1 MNAIRCAVGRLMMR
15 SKLFVP
21 GSRPALFSKAFH
33 SDADVVCFDLE
44 DAVLPARKVEAR
56 AHVRTFMQ
64 VNAGT
69 ERAIMVRV
77 NGSRSTLFAEDLSAV
92 VWPGVAM
99 VNLPKV
105 EDSLEIEEISATLSK
120 LERDRSIARPIAILP
135 TIESPRGL
143 RRAHAIATADARVAG
158 LQLGLVDLFE
168 PLGISARDTFAAQ
181 NIRLQLRLAAGEAA
195 LPCFDCAFPNFADMD
210 GFAVEAAGARRVGFS
225 GKSCIH
231 PSQVSTANQ
240 IFSPSAEELAA
251 AHRTVQAAREAS
263 AGGLGAFAMDGRMID
278 EPTVRRAEEIIQL
291 AARLQVEDSGA

>member
-1 MNAIRCAVGRLMMR
+1 MSAIHCGVERLAMR

-21 GSRPALFSKAFH
+21 GSRPALFSKALH

-44 DAVLPARKVEAR
+44 DAVLPARKAEAR
-56 AHVRTFMQ
+56 ANVQTFLQ
-64 VNAGT
+64 ANAET
-69 ERAIMVRV
+69 ARVILVRV
-77 NGSRSTLFAEDLSAV
+77 NSIRSTLVADDLSAV
-92 VWPGVAM
+92 VWSGVAM

-105 EDSLEIEEISATLSK
+105 EDSFEIEELSAALSK
-120 LERDRSIARPIAILP
+120 LERERGVARPIAILP

-143 RRAHAIATADARVAG
+143 RRAHAIAAAEARVAG

-168 PLGISARDTFAAQ
+168 PLGISARDIFAAQ

-210 GFAVEAAGARRVGFS
+210 GFAVEAAGARGVGFS

-231 PSQVSTANQ
+231 PTQIAPANQ
-240 IFSPSAEELAA
+240 IFSPSAEEVAA

-263 AGGLGAFAMDGRMID
+263 AGGLGAFVLDGRMIE
-278 EPTVRRAEEIIQL
+278 EPMVRRAEEIIQL
-291 AARLQVEDSGA
+291 AARLQGEDSGA